1 MFSASLE
8 MGTIFLIQTGIGLMG
23 NISLFCLYNFTL
35 LTGHNLRPIDPILM
49 QLVIANATVLF
60 SKGIPQTLAA
70 FGWRYFLD
78 DTGCKLVF
86 YIHRVATGV
95 SFSTICLFNGFQV
108 IKLKPSI
115 WRWME
120 LRMRALRFI
129 AFCCFLCWIVH
140 ILISSCILIIV
151 KGPLNEKNFSTRN
164 NYGYCSWYMIQG
176 SVGSLYT
183 VMYFS
188 LDIMSLGFMVWASST
203 IVLFL
208 CRHKQRVQHICS
220 NRLSPRPPREVRATL
235 TVLFLVS
242 SFVTFYTIYIALTIW
257 MTLVANRGQWMVNIS
272 VLLATCF
279 PAFSPFVLIIKDT
292 RISQFCFACRARKT
306 LFANVIVVL

>member
-35 LTGHNLRPIDPILM
+35 LTGHSLRPIDPILM
-49 QLVIANATVLF
+49 QLVIANAMVLF

-86 YIHRVATGV
+86 YFHRVGTGV
-95 SFSTICLFNGFQV
+95 SFSTICLFNGFQA

-120 LRMRALRFI
+120 HQMRALRFI

-140 ILISSCILIIV
+140 MLINSCILIIV
-151 KGPLNEKNFSTRN
+151 NGPLNEKNFSMRN
-164 NYGYCSWYMIQG
+164 NYGYCSWHMIEG
-176 SVGSLYT
+176 SVGALYT
-183 VMYFS
+183 IMYFS
-188 LDIMSLGFMVWASST
+188 LDITSLGFMVWASST

-208 CRHKQRVQHICS
+208 CRHKQRIQHICS
-220 NRLSPRPPREVRATL
+220 NRLSPRPSHVVKATG
-235 TVLFLVS
+235 TVLILVS
-242 SFVTFYTIYIALTIW
+242 AFVTFYTIYIVLTIW
-257 MTLVANRGQWMVNIS
+257 LTLVATRGQWMVNTS
-272 VLLATCF
+272 VLLATSF

-306 LFANVIVVL
+306 VC

>member
-1 MFSASLE
+1 MDVMFSASLE

-23 NISLFCLYNFTL
+23 NISLICLYNFTL
-35 LTGHNLRPIDPILM
+35 LTGHSLRPIDPILM

-86 YIHRVATGV
+86 YFHRVGTGV
-95 SFSTICLFNGFQV
+95 SFSTICLFNGFQA

-120 LRMRALRFI
+120 RQMRALRFI
-129 AFCCFLCWIVH
+129 AFCCFLCWVVH
-140 ILISSCILIIV
+140 ILINSCVIMVV
-151 KGPLNEKNFSTRN
+151 KGPLKEKNFSMRN
-164 NYGYCSWYMIQG
+164 NYGYCSWHMIEG
-176 SVGSLYT
+176 SVGALYT
-183 VMYFS
+183 VTYFS
-188 LDIMSLGFMVWASST
+188 LDITSLGFMVWASST

-208 CRHKQRVQHICS
+208 CRHKQRLQHICS
-220 NRLSPRPPREVRATL
+220 NRLSPRTHVVRATG
-235 TVLFLVS
+235 TVLILVS
-242 SFVTFYTIYIALTIW
+242 AFVTFYTIYIVLIIW
-257 MTLVANRGQWMVNIS
+257 LTLVATRGQWMVNTS
-272 VLLATCF
+272 VLLATSF

-292 RISQFCFACRARKT
+292 RISQFRFTCRARKT
-306 LFANVIVVL
+306 VC

>member
-95 SFSTICLFNGFQV
+95 SFSTICLFNGFQA

-120 LRMRALRFI
+120 LQMRALRFI
-129 AFCCFLCWIVH
+129 AFCCFLGWIVH
-140 ILISSCILIIV
+140 ILISSCILLIV

-188 LDIMSLGFMVWASST
+188 LDITSLGFMVWASST

-220 NRLSPRPPREVRATL
+220 NRLSPRPPREVRATR
-235 TVLFLVS
+235 TVLILVS
-242 SFVTFYTIYIALTIW
+242 SFVTFYAIYIALTIR
-257 MTLVANRGQWMVNIS
+257 MTLVANRGRWMVNIS
-272 VLLATCF
+272 VLLAT
-279 PAFSPFVLIIKDT
+279 FSSIQPLCAHYQGHSYLSVL
-292 RISQFCFACRARKT
+292 FC
-306 LFANVIVVL
+306 L